1 MSFEEYWIGKGV
13 VYEELWSNYE
23 NGRGYIDKYRSMQ
36 VHLLQVSFQQYAPDL
51 PLFNLE
57 AIFKTSKGL
66 FHDIKKTYLSSVEY
80 DRAGPM
86 FVYDISRGSEKWRF
100 LGELKPLLLFGIAV
114 WTQIRKGTEQYKAER
129 IALIDGLLKRF
140 PNANLEDIMK
150 YVNSFPGRDQEM
162 ALEKLYGQNL
172 RSVEISNIPFTGN
185 ISQSE
190 KELLSFNDVVSGND
204 KKNI

>member
-13 VYEELWSNYE
+13 DYKELWENYEE
-23 NGRGYIDKYRSMQ
+23 GRGYLDKYRSME
-36 VHLLQVSFQQYAPDL
+36 VHLLQLSFQQYAPDL

-57 AIFKTSKGL
+57 AIFKTSKGI
-66 FHDIKKTYLSSVEY
+66 FHDLKKSYLSPADY

-86 FVYDISRGSEKWRF
+86 FIYDISRGSEKWRF

-140 PNANLEDIMK
+140 PNADLKDIMK
-150 YVNSFPGRDQEM
+150 YVNSLPGREQEV

-172 RSVEISNIPFTGN
+172 RSVEISKVPFTGN

-190 KELLSFNDVVSGND
+190 KELVSFKDVISTKD
-204 KKNI
+204 KKGT

>member
-13 VYEELWSNYE
+13 NYEELWSNYE
-23 NGRGYIDKYRSMQ
+23 QGRGYLDKYRSMQ
-36 VHLLQVSFQQYAPDL
+36 VHLLQLSFQQYAPDL

-57 AIFKTSKGL
+57 VVLKTSKGL
-66 FHDIKKTYLSSVEY
+66 FHDLKKTYLSPSEY

-86 FVYDISRGSEKWRF
+86 FVYEIDRASEKWRF

-129 IALIDGLLKRF
+129 VALVDCLLKRF
-140 PNANLEDIMK
+140 PNANLEDVMK
-150 YVNSFPGRDQEM
+150 YVNSFPGKEQEM
-162 ALEKLYGQNL
+162 ALEKLYSQNP
-172 RSVEISNIPFTGN
+172 RSVEISKLPFTGN

-190 KELLSFNDVVSGND
+190 KELLAFNDVVSGYD
-204 KKNI
+204 KKSI

>member
-13 VYEELWSNYE
+13 AYEELWSNYE
-23 NGRGYIDKYRSMQ
+23 NGRGYLDKYRSMQ
-36 VHLLQVSFQQYAPDL
+36 VHLLQLSFQQYTPDL

-57 AIFKTSKGL
+57 VIFKTSKGL
-66 FHDIKKTYLSSVEY
+66 FHDIKKAYLTPSEY

-129 IALIDGLLKRF
+129 IALIDGLLRRF
-140 PNANLEDIMK
+140 PNANLEDVMN
-150 YVNSFPGRDQEM
+150 YVNSFPGRDQEK
-162 ALEKLYGQNL
+162 ALERLYGQNL
-172 RSVEISNIPFTGN
+172 RSVEISRAPFTGS

-190 KELLSFNDVVSGND
+190 KELLSLNDVASGKG
-204 KKNI
+204 KKSI